1 MTAVR
6 KLGEIQQAAGQDKGH
21 GSGQEFEGE
30 IREFIR
36 RDVSLRGRRPQDTS
50 AEPAV
55 ENVSMLIDRV
65 SGASVEEIDRLIR
78 ELQALRETL
87 RSEGERVRR
96 ELTGYAGLS
105 QSAMTSLRMIA
116 DTLTQVRPD
125 GFSRAD

>member
-1 MTAVR
+1 MTVVR
-6 KLGEIQQAAGQDKGH
+6 RLGDIQQTTAQDKNH
-21 GSGQEFEGE
+21 ELEGD

-36 RDVSLRGRRPQDTS
+36 RDVSLRGRRQD
-50 AEPAV
+50 AGQEGGV
-55 ENVSMLIDRV
+55 DNVAMLIDRV
-65 SGASVEEIDRLIR
+65 SGASVEEIDRLIS

-116 DTLTQVRPD
+116 DTLSQVRPD
-125 GFSRAD
+125 AFPPRTQTN